1 MESKM
6 VIEDVK
12 LLFIEVKDKDFGS
25 SIVVDATDESVKSSI
40 EDYCDANGYVPK
52 FKEFEQKDGKK
63 TIQFAVKLSQFVKVQ
78 DEEGNE
84 WTLDEI
90 EKNRRSIKLGFG
102 AIISFVANT
111 YNYKNKFGEG
121 VSLAVSAIKI
131 KKGADIKDDMSL
143 LA

>member
-1 MESKM
+1 MEEKM
-6 VIEDVK
+6 IIEGVK

-25 SIVVDATDESVKSSI
+25 SIVVDATDEGVQTKI
-40 EDYCDANGYVPK
+40 EEYCAANGYTPK
-52 FKEFEQKDGKK
+52 FKEFEKDGKK
-63 TIQFAVKLSQFVKVQ
+63 TLQFAVKLSQYVKVQ

-84 WTLDEI
+84 WTLDDI

-102 AIISFVANT
+102 AIISFVAST
-111 YNYKNKFGEG
+111 YKYSNKFGEG

>member
-1 MESKM
+1 MEEKM
-6 VIEDVK
+6 IIEGVK

-25 SIVVDATDESVKSSI
+25 SIVVDATDEGVQTKI
-40 EDYCDANGYVPK
+40 EEYCAANGYIPK
-52 FKEFEQKDGKK
+52 FKEFEKDGKK
-63 TIQFAVKLSQFVKVQ
+63 TLQFSVKLSQYVKVQ

-84 WTLDEI
+84 WTLDDI

-102 AIISFVANT
+102 AIISFVAST
-111 YNYKNKFGEG
+111 YKYNNKFGEG